1 MLCRGLKNVMLPIL
15 PSPKPGASY
24 LDYPTN
30 HYVIIQRV
38 VRDENNDEYGEISE
52 QSMLVF
58 TSPQEK
64 ELAQGLPN
72 RYLTLS
78 CSGTVFFNRLF

>member
-1 MLCRGLKNVMLPIL
+1 MLCRGLKNVMLPVL
-15 PSPKPGASY
+15 HTPKPGDYY
-24 LDYPTN
+24 LVYPTN
-30 HYVIIQRV
+30 HYVIIRRV
-38 VRDENNDEYGEISE
+38 VRDYYNEYGEISD